1 MTIQTIQLIQERLPA
16 RYRELSL
23 DEAAAAIREAKAALG
38 SDVLILCHHYQRH
51 EIFEHAD
58 RTGDS
63 FKLAREAAEQAD
75 ARWVVFCGVHFMAE
89 SADILTG
96 PEQIVILPDLTAGC
110 SMADMADELDVEQC
124 WEDLGE
130 IVGPEV
136 VPITYMNSSAALKA
150 FCGDAGGA
158 VCTSSNA
165 AAVLRW
171 AWERKPRILFFP
183 DEHLGRNTAVQLGVP
198 DEEMAVWDYTLPLGG
213 LAVEE
218 IRRAR
223 ILLWRGH
230 CSVHMKFD
238 PEHVRRAR
246 ELHPEI
252 RVIVHPECRRE
263 VVDLADDVG
272 STEHILRTVRES
284 PKGAQWAVGT
294 ELHLVDRLAREMKPE
309 GKLVASLNPSACLC
323 STMYRV
329 DAPHL
334 LWVLESLREG
344 RVVNRVRV
352 EESVARSARV
362 ALDRMLSIT

>member
-1 MTIQTIQLIQERLPA
+1 MTIQLIQERIPA
-16 RYRELSL
+16 RYREISL
-23 DEAAAAIREAKAALG
+23 EEASRAIREAREALG

-63 FKLAREAAEQAD
+63 FKLARQAADRPD
-75 ARWVVFCGVHFMAE
+75 ARWIVFCGVHFMAE
-89 SADILTG
+89 AADVLTG
-96 PEQIVILPDLTAGC
+96 PDQIVILPDLTAGC

-124 WEDLGE
+124 WEDLNE
-130 IVGPEV
+130 IVGPDV
-136 VPITYMNSSAALKA
+136 VPVTYMNSSAALKA
-150 FCGDAGGA
+150 FCGEEGGA

-165 AAVLRW
+165 DAVLRW
-171 AWERKPRILFFP
+171 AWEQKPKVLFFP
-183 DEHLGRNTAVQLGVP
+183 DEHLGRNTAVRLGVP
-198 DEEMAVWDYTLPLGG
+198 EEEMAVWDYTRPLGG
-213 LAVEE
+213 LTGEE

-238 PEHVRRAR
+238 PEHVHRAR
-246 ELHPEI
+246 EMFPGI
-252 RVIVHPECRRE
+252 RILVHPECRRE
-263 VVDLADDVG
+263 VVDLADEVG
-272 STEHILRTVRES
+272 STEFILKTVRES
-284 PKGAQWAVGT
+284 RKGTHWAVGT
-294 ELHLVDRLAREMKPE
+294 ELHLVDRLAREVKPE
-309 GKLVASLNPSACLC
+309 GKTVSSLNPSACLC

-344 RVVNRVRV
+344 KVVNRITVD
-352 EESVARSARV
+352 EPVARWARV